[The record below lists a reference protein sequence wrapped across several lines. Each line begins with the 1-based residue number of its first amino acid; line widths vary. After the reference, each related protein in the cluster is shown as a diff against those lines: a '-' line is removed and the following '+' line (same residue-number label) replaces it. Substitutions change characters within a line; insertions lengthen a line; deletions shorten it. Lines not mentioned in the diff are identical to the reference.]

1 MKLTKKDIDELYLV
15 DLRLKAKAWSIGKL
29 EYKLHSAQRKIYETI
44 RNTQQRE
51 VVILCARRFGK
62 SYLGCVM
69 AIEDCLRTPG
79 VQVRIIAP
87 DIKQASAIVVPLIS
101 KIAKD
106 SPPNTLQRTKSEHK
120 WIIGKSEL
128 ILGGFDTTNI
138 ESHRGSE
145 SYSIYIEES
154 GVAHPDQYSYAM
166 NDVLK
171 PQLLHTRGKIV
182 HLTTPPKELN
192 HPFTLDTCSQAK
204 HNDAYFKYTIYDN
217 PLLDQEQIN
226 EAISDCGGTETTA
239 FKREYLCE
247 IVKDENTLV
256 FPEFKEEHHFLDFPF
271 PECAVYTTS
280 IDFGGIRDKTVALVG
295 CYDFLTG
302 NDLIVDE
309 RVFPINT
316 DTKTIIDS
324 VKDMEVRYNITQR
337 FCDSS
342 GQTHVDLHRQH
353 NYWTQLPFKDDLDAA
368 INAVRLRLGQGKIL
382 VHNRCKFL
390 KETLNN
396 AQYNDRRTDFLRTEF
411 LGHCDAGM
419 ALVYLTR
426 MMDRKTDPYP
436 KVTYSKD
443 NVVNLLRPKHELAN
457 IASTLQPKRF
467 GTLTSK

>member
-15 DLRLKAKAWSIGKL
+15 DLRLKKAAWSIGKL

-69 AIEDCLRTPG
+69 AIEDCLRNPG
-79 VQVRIIAP
+79 IQVRIIAP
-87 DIKQASAIVVPLIS
+87 DIKQASAIVVPLINKIS
-101 KIAKD
+101 KD
-106 SPPNTLQRTKSEHK
+106 CPNGVIQRTKSEHK
-120 WIIGKSEL
+120 WVVGKSEL

-145 SYSIYIEES
+145 SYAIYIEES

-192 HPFTLDTCSQAK
+192 HPFTLDTCAVAK
-204 HNDAYFKYTIYDN
+204 HANAFFKYTIYDN

-226 EAISDCGGTETTA
+226 EAISDCGGVETTA

-256 FPEFKEEHHFLDFPF
+256 FPEFKEEIHFAEFPF
-271 PECAVYTTS
+271 PEYGVYTTS

-309 RVFPINT
+309 RVFDVNT
-316 DTKTIIDS
+316 DTAQIIETI
-324 VKDMEVRYNITQR
+324 KDMEARYNITQR

-342 GQTHVDLHRQH
+342 GQTHVDLHKIH
-353 NYWTQLPFKDDLDAA
+353 NYYAPIPQKDDLDAA
-368 INAVRLRLGQGKIL
+368 INNVRLRLGQNKIL
-382 VHNRCKFL
+382 VHKRCKFL

-396 AQYNDRRTDFLRTEF
+396 AQYNERRTDFLRTEF

-426 MMDRKTDPYP
+426 MMDRTTNPYP
-436 KVTYSKD
+436 KVTYGRDYVLTRLPQNDS
-443 NVVNLLRPKHELAN
+443 LAS
-457 IASTLQPKRF
+457 IASSLQPKRF
-467 GTLTSK
+467 GTLSK